1 MDEVV
6 IMSKVGRPKADNP
19 KQELVAVRLTQ
30 EERRE
35 LEAYATAHNMTITQV
50 LKAGVKE
57 VLKKTD

>member
-1 MDEVV
+1 MS
-6 IMSKVGRPKADNP
+6 MSKVGRPKTDNP

-35 LEAYATAHNMTITQV
+35 LETYAAVHNMTITQV
-50 LKAGVKE
+50 LKTGVKE